1 MIQYYQMLLNNQ
13 TNHGNAYV
21 SPFQERDVKKDM
33 FINKGVEV
41 EKKRSEA
48 WLQQERRRNQEIKK
62 NYRELL
68 AEQVNEKYHKN
79 AVDKEI
85 KIRQQQAFQNITY
98 TPQELAKF
106 ERERKLAEM
115 NKYKEDLDTS
125 SPQTNS
131 RIKVKERSM
140 TGVVEGRND
149 FNLIN
154 ASTNHNPILN
164 PLPYNLQNPSILRDM
179 QRKRQI
185 SEQHN
190 TYAHPY

>member
-1 MIQYYQMLLNNQ
+1 MRSSIR
-13 TNHGNAYV
+13 G
-21 SPFQERDVKKDM
+21 
-33 FINKGVEV
+33 
-41 EKKRSEA
+41 KRSS
-48 WLQQERRRNQEIKK
+48 
-62 NYRELL
+62 LL
-68 AEQVNEKYHKN
+68 SRCICICENNGICEKYHKN

-154 ASTNHNPILN
+154 ASTSHNPILN
-164 PLPYNLQNPSILRDM
+164 PLPYNIQNPSILRDM

-190 TYAHPY
+190 SYAHPYWYFMAFSMIQSFLSEQ